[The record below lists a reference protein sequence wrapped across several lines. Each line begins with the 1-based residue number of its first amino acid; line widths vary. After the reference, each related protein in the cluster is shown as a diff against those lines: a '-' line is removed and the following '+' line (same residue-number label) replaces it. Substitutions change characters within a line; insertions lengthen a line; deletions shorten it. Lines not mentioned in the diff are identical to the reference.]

1 MFNQSPF
8 TGPGAGSLTS
18 HTIEILLMLLVA
30 FILGV
35 ILARLLAAKSRER
48 IDELESAVSGIS
60 AQNLDLSSKLSKA
73 HGENETLRRRL
84 AGAETEATKLR
95 SLAGDLE
102 FRLGGLGPKT
112 VAPPA
117 AVASI
122 SAPLQMPNTTLDQ
135 IRTTKSDSTDA

>member
-8 TGPGAGSLTS
+8 TGPGAGSMTS

-30 FILGV
+30 FILGL

-112 VAPPA
+112 VAPPVA
-117 AVASI
+117 EASI

-135 IRTTKSDSTDA
+135 IRTTKSDGTEA

>member
-1 MFNQSPF
+1 M
-8 TGPGAGSLTS
+8 TS

-35 ILARLLAAKSRER
+35 ILARMLAAKLRER

-112 VAPPA
+112 VAPP
-117 AVASI
+117 VTESGI
-122 SAPLQMPNTTLDQ
+122 SAPAQMPNTAPDQ
-135 IRTTKSDSTDA
+135 IRTVKSDSGDA

>member
-8 TGPGAGSLTS
+8 TGPGAGSMTS

-35 ILARLLAAKSRER
+35 ILARLLAAKLRER

-117 AVASI
+117 ADAVSI
-122 SAPLQMPNTTLDQ
+122 AKPEPGTENT
-135 IRTTKSDSTDA
+135 